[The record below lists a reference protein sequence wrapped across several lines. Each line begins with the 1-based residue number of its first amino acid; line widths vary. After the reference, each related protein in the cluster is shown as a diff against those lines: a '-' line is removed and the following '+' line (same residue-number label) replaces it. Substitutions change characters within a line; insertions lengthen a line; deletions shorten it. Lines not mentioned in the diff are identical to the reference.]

1 MCGGD
6 SALKERHETSLQ
18 AARLGLP
25 ASLVYAFSA
34 FPLNTGRTEKKFG
47 CELSVDA
54 SDKVPVSRLR
64 WLAAAAAAAAP
75 LFSETPLQIVL
86 YLRHTLD
93 DLDV

>member
-1 MCGGD
+1 MCGDD

-25 ASLVYAFSA
+25 ASVVYTFSA
-34 FPLNTGRTEKKFG
+34 FPLNTGRTEAKFG

-64 WLAAAAAAAAP
+64 WLAAAATPPP
-75 LFSETPLQIVL
+75 LERRFRSFRISVA
-86 YLRHTLD
+86 H
-93 DLDV
+93 